1 MSKIN
6 LENLKLFANTDI
18 KDIGRFL
25 IKLINF
31 IFTTIQKLITTNLN
45 INEVDFLIRSKNLT
59 LPKENDQE
67 SKSIDNVGKELEKE
81 NNDLKSQ
88 ISDLSIEL
96 SGHKNKLS
104 EVSITKDQEITQLKS
119 QIENKD
125 NQIYEFKKILQAI
138 QQRNNKENKNEEKDD
153 IKVI

>member
-59 LPKENDQE
+59 LLKENDPE
-67 SKSIDNVGKELEKE
+67 NKSIVGKELEKE

-96 SGHKNKLS
+96 SGYKNKLS
-104 EVSITKDQEITQLKS
+104 EVSTTKDQEITQLKS

-125 NQIYEFKKILQAI
+125 TQIYEFKKILQAI
-138 QQRNNKENKNEEKDD
+138 QQRNNEENKNEEKDD

>member
-59 LPKENDQE
+59 LLKENDPE
-67 SKSIDNVGKELEKE
+67 NKSIVGKELEKE

-96 SGHKNKLS
+96 SGYKNKLS
-104 EVSITKDQEITQLKS
+104 EVSTTKDQEITQLKS

-125 NQIYEFKKILQAI
+125 TQIYEFKKILQAI
-138 QQRNNKENKNEEKDD
+138 QQRNNEENKDEEKDD

>member
-6 LENLKLFANTDI
+6 LENLKLVANTDI

-67 SKSIDNVGKELEKE
+67 NKSIDNVGKELEKE

-88 ISDLSIEL
+88 ISDLNIEL

-104 EVSITKDQEITQLKS
+104 EVSTTKDQEIIQLKS

-138 QQRNNKENKNEEKDD
+138 QQRNKKMVMQGSVLVK
-153 IKVI
+153 